1 MWTVFG
7 EGNITNMAV
16 DENYRQQGVAY
27 AMMQSMEEL
36 ARQKDVDAFFLE
48 VRESNLAA
56 QKLYEKMGYSNIG
69 KRKRFYER
77 PVEDAIIM
85 SKMEGLA

>member
-1 MWTVFG
+1 
-7 EGNITNMAV
+7 
-16 DENYRQQGVAY
+16 
-27 AMMQSMEEL
+27 MMQSMEEL

-85 SKMEGLA
+85 SKMEGLV